1 MLVDMSF
8 NEELEPTPKKKAN
21 KGKKNLVDENIELSS
36 AIQKKCLN
44 DTRDISTTEQYV
56 LSTRFQNTLKRAHD
70 IGADYFLADQTKMRF
85 PGVNPNIFTPQKL
98 PIVPDI
104 APAEGYDFEEM
115 SIRQPN
121 DMTFGDISEI
131 GPDISFTEFEHSP
144 KKQRVEEDLNPIEEI
159 DEGNLLDDLQESII
173 FPDHHSKII
182 EFDAVEEIG
191 EIEGMSNN
199 TARTLELVQS
209 EIKES
214 EDSKMSFFKV
224 SDKVER
230 SVAAKL
236 FFEMLVLNT
245 KDLIRIEQKDAFGD
259 LVISLK

>member
-1 MLVDMSF
+1 MSF
-8 NEELEPTPKKKAN
+8 NEENEPTPKKKTV
-21 KGKKNLVDENIELSS
+21 KGKKNLVDETIELSS
-36 AIQKKCLN
+36 SIRKKCLN

-85 PGVNPNIFTPQKL
+85 PGVNTKIFNPHKL
-98 PIVPDI
+98 SIVPEI
-104 APAEGYDFEEM
+104 ALAEGYDFEEM
-115 SIRQPN
+115 GMPETN

-131 GPDISFTEFEHSP
+131 GPDMSFAEFEHSP
-144 KKQRVEEDLNPIEEI
+144 KKQRLEEDLNPIEEVF
-159 DEGNLLDDLQESII
+159 EGNLLDDLQESII

-191 EIEGMSNN
+191 ETEGMSNN
-199 TARTLELVQS
+199 TTRTLELVKN

-224 SDKVER
+224 SKNVEK

-245 KDLIRIEQKDAFGD
+245 KDIIRIEQRDAFGD
-259 LVISLK
+259 LVISLN